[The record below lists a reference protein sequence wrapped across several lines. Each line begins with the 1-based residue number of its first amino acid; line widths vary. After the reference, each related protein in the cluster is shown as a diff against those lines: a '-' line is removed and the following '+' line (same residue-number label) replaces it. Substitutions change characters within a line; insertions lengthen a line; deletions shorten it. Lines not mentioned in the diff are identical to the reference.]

1 MKTLFCPKC
10 GMLKDQCT
18 CPDAGNDTDSDTG
31 SVNSRSQS
39 SLIERPTLQE
49 KQELQRQYPDI
60 DDEIIE
66 NFPFKS
72 ARNNQLELISEILE
86 AFETGSKYVVLET
99 GTGTGKSA
107 IAATLAQIL
116 QPAYILTMTK
126 QLQRQYADE
135 FGYNQVK
142 GRNNFLCLD
151 SGSIVSCEQ
160 GTCQSTRSFD
170 EFTCPF
176 GIQIE
181 KSKQKD
187 FRKDSEGFY
196 SVPFSFKS
204 QQRCPYWNQKANAIK
219 SPVSLLN
226 YDYAYLELNYVK
238 HFQKREL
245 MVMDEAHNLENKI
258 MGKLEL
264 NIYNKQLQ
272 NDINQSIPREMR
284 SYTDLKDWIAFLEA
298 IYDSYNEINI
308 NTLTKQRADTIE
320 HTRRKIK
327 EITTNIKNDPENWVV
342 DPSIDH
348 VSFKPLTIDK
358 YAYNNFFQY
367 ADKILF
373 MSATILDKDLFCK
386 WLGLNPEEV
395 YFIHS
400 DSPFKKE
407 YRPIHMKLVGP
418 MSKRAL
424 WHTAPKT
431 IPILN
436 DILNTHSL
444 DKGLIHTNSY
454 QCQKYITDHIKDQR
468 ILAHTPNNREEIL
481 RMFEDSERP
490 LVLVSPSMSE
500 GVDLPYEKCQFQVIY
515 KVPYPYLGDK
525 QINERKNRDPEWY
538 AYKTVMTLM
547 QAYGRGMRAENDNCD
562 TYILDK
568 NIQNILRNKMFR
580 NLVPKFF
587 KDAITR

>member
-1 MKTLFCPKC
+1 MNTLFCPKC
-10 GMLKDQCT
+10 GMLKNNCV
-18 CPDAGNDTDSDTG
+18 CSDKPANQ
-31 SVNSRSQS
+31 NSS
-39 SLIERPTLQE
+39 IERPTSEEKEVLQS
-49 KQELQRQYPDI
+49 QNPDI

-66 NFPFKS
+66 NFPFKQ

-86 AFETGSKYVVLET
+86 AFETGYKYVILEA
-99 GTGTGKSA
+99 GTGTGKSV

-151 SGSIVSCEQ
+151 SGSIVSCDQ

-181 KSKQKD
+181 NNKQKD
-187 FRKDSEGFY
+187 VKKDSDGFY
-196 SVPFSFKS
+196 NVPFTFKS
-204 QQRCPYWNQKANAIK
+204 GQKCPYWNQKANAIK

-226 YDYAYLELNYVK
+226 YDYAYLELNYIK
-238 HFQKREL
+238 HFQKRDL

-264 NIYNKQLQ
+264 NIYNNQLQ

-284 SYTDLKDWIAFLEA
+284 TYTDLKDWVAFLEA

-308 NTLTKQRADTIE
+308 NTLTKQKADRIE

-327 EITTNIKNDPENWVV
+327 EITGNIKRHPENWVV
-342 DPSIDH
+342 DPTDDH
-348 VSFKPLTIDK
+348 VSFKPLKIDK
-358 YAYNNFFQY
+358 YAYSNFFQY

-373 MSATILDKDLFCK
+373 MSATILNKEMFCK
-386 WLGLNPEEV
+386 WLGLNPDDV
-395 YFIHS
+395 YYIHS
-400 DSPFKKE
+400 ESPFKKE
-407 YRPIHMKLVGP
+407 YRPIHMRLAGP

-424 WHTAPKT
+424 WHTAPRT

-436 DILNTHSL
+436 DILKKHEN

-454 QCQKYITDHIKDQR
+454 QCQRYITDHIKDQR
-468 ILAHTPNNREEIL
+468 ILAHTPKNREEIL
-481 RMFEDSERP
+481 RMFESSNKP

-525 QINERKNRDPEWY
+525 QINQRKKKDPEWY

-568 NIQNILRNKMFR
+568 NIQNILRSKMFR
-580 NLVPKFF
+580 KLVPKFF
-587 KDAITR
+587 SEAITR

>member
-1 MKTLFCPKC
+1 MNTLFCPKC
-10 GMLKDQCT
+10 GMLKNNCV
-18 CPDAGNDTDSDTG
+18 CSDKPANQ
-31 SVNSRSQS
+31 NSS
-39 SLIERPTLQE
+39 IERPTSEEKEVLQS
-49 KQELQRQYPDI
+49 QNPDI

-66 NFPFKS
+66 NFPFKQ

-86 AFETGSKYVVLET
+86 AFETGYKYVILEA
-99 GTGTGKSA
+99 GTGTGKSV

-151 SGSIVSCEQ
+151 SGSIVSCDQ

-181 KSKQKD
+181 NNKQKD
-187 FRKDSEGFY
+187 VKKDSDGFY
-196 SVPFSFKS
+196 SVPFTFKS
-204 QQRCPYWNQKANAIK
+204 GQKCPYWNQKANAIK

-226 YDYAYLELNYVK
+226 YDYAYLELNYIK
-238 HFQKREL
+238 HFQKRDL

-264 NIYNKQLQ
+264 NIYNNQLQ

-284 SYTDLKDWIAFLEA
+284 TYTDLKDWVAFLEA

-308 NTLTKQRADTIE
+308 NTLTKQKADRIE

-327 EITTNIKNDPENWVV
+327 EITGNIKRHPENWVV
-342 DPSIDH
+342 DPTDDH
-348 VSFKPLTIDK
+348 VSFKPLKIDK

-373 MSATILDKDLFCK
+373 MSATILNKEMFCK
-386 WLGLNPEEV
+386 WLGLNPDDV
-395 YFIHS
+395 YYIHS
-400 DSPFKKE
+400 ESPFKKE
-407 YRPIHMKLVGP
+407 YRPIHMRLAGP

-424 WHTAPKT
+424 WHTAPRT

-436 DILNTHSL
+436 DILKKHEN

-454 QCQKYITDHIKDQR
+454 QCQRYITDHIKDQR
-468 ILAHTPNNREEIL
+468 ILAHTPKNREEIL
-481 RMFEDSERP
+481 RMFESSNKP

-525 QINERKNRDPEWY
+525 QINQRKKKDPEWY

-568 NIQNILRNKMFR
+568 NIQNILRSKMFR
-580 NLVPKFF
+580 KLVPKFF
-587 KDAITR
+587 SEAITR

>member
-1 MKTLFCPKC
+1 MNTLFCPKC
-10 GMLKDQCT
+10 GMLKNNCV
-18 CPDAGNDTDSDTG
+18 CSDKPANQ
-31 SVNSRSQS
+31 NSS
-39 SLIERPTLQE
+39 IERPTSEEKEVLQS
-49 KQELQRQYPDI
+49 QNPDI

-66 NFPFKS
+66 NFPFKQ

-86 AFETGSKYVVLET
+86 AFETGYKYVILEA
-99 GTGTGKSA
+99 GTGTGKSV

-151 SGSIVSCEQ
+151 SGSIVSCDQ

-181 KSKQKD
+181 NNKQKD
-187 FRKDSEGFY
+187 VKKDSDGFY
-196 SVPFSFKS
+196 SVPFTFKS
-204 QQRCPYWNQKANAIK
+204 GQKCPYWNQKANAIK

-226 YDYAYLELNYVK
+226 YDYAYLELNYIK
-238 HFQKREL
+238 HFQKRDL

-264 NIYNKQLQ
+264 NIYNNQLQ

-284 SYTDLKDWIAFLEA
+284 TYTDLKDWVAFLEA

-308 NTLTKQRADTIE
+308 NTLTKQKADRIE

-327 EITTNIKNDPENWVV
+327 EITGNIKRHPENWVV
-342 DPSIDH
+342 DPTDDH
-348 VSFKPLTIDK
+348 VSFKPLKIDK

-373 MSATILDKDLFCK
+373 MSATILNKEMFCK
-386 WLGLNPEEV
+386 WLGLNPDDV
-395 YFIHS
+395 YYIHS
-400 DSPFKKE
+400 ESPFKKE
-407 YRPIHMKLVGP
+407 YRPIHMRLAGP

-424 WHTAPKT
+424 WHTAPRT

-436 DILNTHSL
+436 DILKKHEN

-454 QCQKYITDHIKDQR
+454 QCQRYITDHIKDQR
-468 ILAHTPNNREEIL
+468 ILAHTPKNREEIL
-481 RMFEDSERP
+481 RMFESSNKP

-525 QINERKNRDPEWY
+525 QINQRKKKDPEWY

-568 NIQNILRNKMFR
+568 NIQNILRSKMFR
-580 NLVPKFF
+580 RLVPKFF
-587 KDAITR
+587 SEAITR